1 MMKPFNKFMATVVIC
16 SLLSP
21 PGYSVM
27 NPLNAPVVFDK
38 KILATSAPEESEQK
52 VLVMSSPDEEGQKIL
67 VMSSPDDEGQKIIA
81 MISSSDEGQRVLI
94 TSVPEETQQR
104 IIAMVLPEGFL
115 KTPEIIAFNGLFRGF
130 NILGFKGLEDTSL
143 LKILTKKSQKDTD
156 LEENETTLIETEE
169 GKIKVS
175 IMDMDQEWW
184 DNHLEGL
191 APTTVEKETSE
202 IQWQMELLD
211 EGETMIQVRDI
222 PDSERTHPISI
233 GETFVDRKTGE
244 KMQLYFYRKNEDGE
258 QRATLKIEN
267 PDGTV
272 REHKFVVPLDE
283 RLRKEIVL
291 NRTNI
296 INGTNNGL
304 IIATIIIG
312 SGSGIA
318 TILGLGLGISD
329 IIFDRIKLGSIATFL
344 GGSGGIIG
352 TAVMIN
358 QGAKGNV
365 VDFLEKIYSKKYE
378 NYIENLS
385 NNDQNKN
392 EKKISHKTFVT
403 LKNIFTGLSDL
414 PKRHTH

>member
-1 MMKPFNKFMATVVIC
+1 MKSFNHLTATALIL
-16 SLLSP
+16 SLIST

-27 NPLNAPVVFDK
+27 NPQNAPVEFDK

-52 VLVMSSPDEEGQKIL
+52 VLVMSSPDEEGQKII
-67 VMSSPDDEGQKIIA
+67 VMSTPDDEGQKIIA
-81 MISSSDEGQRVLI
+81 MTSSSDEGQRVLI
-94 TSVPEETQQR
+94 TSTPEETQQK

-143 LKILTKKSQKDTD
+143 LKILTKKSKEGID
-156 LEENETTLIETEE
+156 LEENETEEEMTLVEIDE
-169 GKIKVS
+169 GMIGVS
-175 IMDMDQEWW
+175 IMDMDEKWW

-191 APTTVEKETSE
+191 DPTTVEKETSE
-202 IQWQMELLD
+202 IQWQIALLN
-211 EGETMIQVRDI
+211 ENETMIQVRDI
-222 PDSERTHPISI
+222 PDSERTHPIST

-272 REHKFVVPLDE
+272 KEHKFVVPLDE

-296 INGTNNGL
+296 ISGTNNGL
-304 IIATIIIG
+304 IVATIIIG
-312 SGSGIA
+312 TGSGIA

-329 IIFDRIKLGSIATFL
+329 IIIDRIKLGSIATF
-344 GGSGGIIG
+344 
-352 TAVMIN
+352 
-358 QGAKGNV
+358 
-365 VDFLEKIYSKKYE
+365 
-378 NYIENLS
+378 
-385 NNDQNKN
+385 
-392 EKKISHKTFVT
+392 
-403 LKNIFTGLSDL
+403 
-414 PKRHTH
+414 